1 MKKYFKY
8 YSICWAIALAVFN
21 VITFVAAN
29 KTVGLAAVDSSFW
42 VGYAFITIAFIG
54 NLICSFL
61 FFKEENKNKVFLNI
75 PIINLAYSALI
86 ISLIVGAVAMA
97 VPQIPYWIG
106 VIVDILVVAFYAI
119 AIVKAS
125 AATDI
130 VNDFEQKIKTQTF
143 FIKSLTVDA
152 DSLMAR
158 SKSDEM
164 KAETKKV
171 YEAIKYSD
179 PMSNDALASIEN
191 QIQNEFNTFA
201 DAVKSN
207 DIDLAKSS
215 SEELINLVND
225 RNNSCRMFGKEN

>member
-8 YSICWAIALAVFN
+8 YGICWTIALVVFN
-21 VITFVAAN
+21 VITFVAVN
-29 KTVGLAAVDSSFW
+29 ETVGLASVGSSFW

-61 FFKEENKNKVFLNI
+61 FFKEENKGKVFLNV

-86 ISLIVGAVAMA
+86 VSLIIGAVAMA

-106 VIVDILVVAFYAI
+106 VIVDVLVLAFYAI

-125 AATDI
+125 AAADI
-130 VNDFEQKIKTQTF
+130 VHDVEQEVKVQTF

-158 SKSDEM
+158 AKSDEM

-171 YEAIKYSD
+171 YEAIRYSD
-179 PMSNDALASIEN
+179 PMSNDALASIES
-191 QIQNEFNTFA
+191 QIQNEFNAFA
-201 DAVKSN
+201 DAVKNN

-215 SEELINLVND
+215 ANELVILIND
-225 RNNSCRMFGKEN
+225 RNKKCKLLK

>member
-8 YSICWAIALAVFN
+8 YGICWVIALVVFN

-29 KTVGLAAVDSSFW
+29 ETVGLSSIGSSFW
-42 VGYAFITIAFIG
+42 VSYVFITIAFIG

-61 FFKEENKNKVFLNI
+61 FFKEENKSKMFLNI
-75 PIINLAYSALI
+75 PIINLVYSALI
-86 ISLIVGAVAMA
+86 VSLIVGAVAMA

-106 VIVDILVVAFYAI
+106 VIVAVFVLAFYAI

-125 AATDI
+125 AAANI
-130 VNDFEQKIKTQTF
+130 VHDVEQKVKTQTF
-143 FIKSLTVDA
+143 FVKSLTVDA
-152 DSLMAR
+152 DSLMVRA
-158 SKSDEM
+158 KSDEM

-171 YEAIKYSD
+171 YEAIRYSD

-191 QIQNEFNTFA
+191 QIQNEFNAFA
-201 DAVKSN
+201 DAVKNN

-215 SEELINLVND
+215 ASELVILIND
-225 RNNSCRMFGKEN
+225 RNKKCKLLK

>member
-8 YSICWAIALAVFN
+8 YGICWAIALVVFN
-21 VITFVAAN
+21 VITFVVTN
-29 KTVGLAAVDSSFW
+29 ETIGLTSVGSSFW

-54 NLICSFL
+54 NLICGWL
-61 FFKEENKNKVFLNI
+61 FFKEENKGKVFLNI

-86 ISLIVGAVAMA
+86 VSLIVGAVAMA

-106 VIVDILVVAFYAI
+106 VIVDVLVLAFYAI

-125 AATDI
+125 AAADI
-130 VNDFEQKIKTQTF
+130 VNDVEQKVKVQTF

-158 SKSDEM
+158 ANSDEM

-171 YEAIKYSD
+171 YEAIRYSD
-179 PMSNDALASIEN
+179 PMSNDALANIEN

-201 DAVKSN
+201 DAVKNN

-215 SEELINLVND
+215 ANELVVLIHD
-225 RNNSCRMFGKEN
+225 RNKKCKLLK